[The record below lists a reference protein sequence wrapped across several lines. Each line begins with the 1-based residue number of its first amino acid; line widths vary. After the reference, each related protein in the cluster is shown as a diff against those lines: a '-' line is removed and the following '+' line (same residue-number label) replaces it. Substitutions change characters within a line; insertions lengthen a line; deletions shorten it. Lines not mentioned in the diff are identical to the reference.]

1 MHIYNYPLSV
11 VYYILYLEFRQI
23 LMEYKVKRLKI
34 KYLNEI
40 EIHNHT
46 ILEASEDDDQS

>member
-23 LMEYKVKRLKI
+23 LMESKVRRIKI
-34 KYLNEI
+34 KNLNEI
-40 EIHNHT
+40 EIQNDT
-46 ILEASEDDDQS
+46 ILKASEDGDQS